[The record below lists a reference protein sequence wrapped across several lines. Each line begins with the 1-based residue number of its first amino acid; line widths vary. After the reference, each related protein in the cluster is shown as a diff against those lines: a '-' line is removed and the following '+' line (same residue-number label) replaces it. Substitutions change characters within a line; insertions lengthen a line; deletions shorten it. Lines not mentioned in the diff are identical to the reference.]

1 MNKQF
6 YKDEIAACIRN
17 VISDQESIDRIIEE
31 LERRP
36 EIMIKYFSD
45 VRIVLSCDLCDEYKI
60 DSCGFP
66 VCKVLHKNINTSEKR
81 YTGCPK
87 LGQTITYIWES

>member
-17 VISDQESIDRIIEE
+17 VISDQEDIDKIIEE

-36 EIMIKYFSD
+36 EAVVKYFEKEKESNYKKEGGNHGKIND
-45 VRIVLSCDLCDEYKI
+45 V
-60 DSCGFP
+60 
-66 VCKVLHKNINTSEKR
+66 T
-81 YTGCPK
+81 
-87 LGQTITYIWES
+87 